1 MPSPISNIPDD
12 AFHEEA
18 ITAADLEGPDGPESD
33 PQYLLIQS
41 AFGFHVKLGKEGDLG
56 LRSEDEIAELVRR
69 ALFHRKSLTLHI
81 EL

>member
-1 MPSPISNIPDD
+1 MPSPSPIPDD

-41 AFGFHVKLGKEGDLG
+41 AFGFHVKLGKKATLG
-56 LRSEDEIAELVRR
+56 CEARMRSPSWSGGHCSIA
-69 ALFHRKSLTLHI
+69 SP
-81 EL
+81 

>member
-1 MPSPISNIPDD
+1 MPSLNPEIPDD

-18 ITAADLEGPDGPESD
+18 ISAEDLGPEGPEFD

-56 LRSEDEIAELVRR
+56 MRSEDEIAELVRR
-69 ALFHRKSLTLHI
+69 ALYHRKSLTLHI
-81 EL
+81 EF